1 MDSKEVKFV
10 AGSLYDSIQDLSEFR
25 KEKIDKDVSHKMLRN
40 FKILDAELTSLN
52 EHQTEL
58 VEKYAQRDENGK
70 MIQEQTEEG
79 GVSVALTDPTAF
91 RGELAELMTSEIVC
105 TIYPITFE
113 DLPEK
118 CSISMMD
125 SLEKIGVLDLAN

>member
-91 RGELAELMTSEIVC
+91 RG
-105 TIYPITFE
+105 
-113 DLPEK
+113 
-118 CSISMMD
+118 
-125 SLEKIGVLDLAN
+125 